1 MNFKKM
7 LALVIINM
15 IILAPAAVV
24 YAQEDEALPFVFE
37 EVADGDAEEV
47 ASEESADLSEATE
60 PQAAPAASAAAPEGD
75 VSGNVTLDFKD
86 ADIKN
91 VLRIL
96 SYKGGVNIVAGKGV
110 EGPVTIRLTDV
121 PWEKALDVLLKT
133 YDYGYEKD
141 DNIITVTPLEVLTKK
156 KMAEQ
161 ELAEVEPLITEIFNL
176 EFVDASDAMAVIK
189 EQLSPRGRVTVFKK
203 TVQKG
208 WPFGA
213 GGGSSTGSGVG
224 GFGVI
229 EREDDQPRAKTLV
242 VSDISSYMDRVKKII
257 AEIDTRPKQVLIETR
272 IVEVNRDRLKDLGF
286 DWGTGSQ
293 GASSDT
299 ISLLDA
305 SGKNES
311 KIGMQSLSSHVAPS
325 IFDPKASGIDSTF
338 GFDSGFSLVFRK
350 LTGLQF
356 ETIIH
361 ALEEDVESNTLS
373 APRIMTLDN
382 QEAKILIGDSRPI
395 LKSEVSS
402 GESSSGVTQTLD
414 YYQNLGIVL
423 NVIPQVSADD
433 YINLVVHP
441 AVYSF
446 TDSVTATSTIT
457 GGSSVSTSYPIVL
470 MREADT
476 QILLKSGE
484 TAVIGGLLKDVKKEG
499 VFSVP
504 ILGDLPIVGFL
515 FRRETTDVEKVDLLI
530 FLTARVV
537 EENEAVLTDYGM
549 SMIVGDKEAD
559 TEVAEEETTA
569 EQDILKT
576 LEE

>member
-7 LALVIINM
+7 LALATINM
-15 IILAPAAVV
+15 IILAPAVVV
-24 YAQEDEALPFVFE
+24 YAQEGEDFPFVFE
-37 EVADGDAEEV
+37 EAADAEEV
-47 ASEESADLSEATE
+47 ASEEGAEPGEVSQLQAAATDLT
-60 PQAAPAASAAAPEGD
+60 AAPAGG

-121 PWEKALDVLLKT
+121 PWEKALGVLLRT
-133 YDYGYEKD
+133 YDYGHERD
-141 DNIITVTPLEVLTKK
+141 GNIITVTPMEVLTKK
-156 KMAEQ
+156 KLAEQ
-161 ELAEVEPLITEIFNL
+161 ELAEVEPLVTEIFNL
-176 EFVDASDAMAVIK
+176 EFVDASDAMAVIR

-213 GGGSSTGSGVG
+213 GGGSSSGSGVG

-229 EREDDQPRAKTLV
+229 EREGEEPRAKTLV
-242 VSDISSYMDRVKKII
+242 VSEISSYMDRIKKIV
-257 AEIDTRPKQVLIETR
+257 AEIDVMPKQVLIETR

-286 DWGTGSQ
+286 DWGTGSS
-293 GASSDT
+293 GAESDT
-299 ISLLDA
+299 MSLLDT
-305 SGKNES
+305 SRNNKS
-311 KIGMQSLSSHVAPS
+311 QIGMQALSGQVAPS
-325 IFDPKASGIDSTF
+325 IFDPKATGIDSTF

-356 ETIIH
+356 EAIIH

-402 GESSSGVTQTLD
+402 SETSSGVTQTLD

-441 AVYSF
+441 AVYST
-446 TDSVTATSTIT
+446 TDSVSATSTIT
-457 GGSSVSTSYPIVL
+457 GGSSVITSYPIVL
-470 MREADT
+470 MREVDT
-476 QILLKSGE
+476 QILLRSGE
-484 TAVIGGLLKDVKKEG
+484 TVVIGGLLKDVKKEG

-504 ILGDLPIVGFL
+504 ILGDLPIIGFL
-515 FRRETTDVEKVDLLI
+515 FRRETTDIEKVDLLI

-537 EENEAVLTDYGM
+537 GEDEAGLTDYGM
-549 SMIVGDKEAD
+549 SMYVGK
-559 TEVAEEETTA
+559 EETTA
-569 EQDILKT
+569 EEDILKT

>member
-1 MNFKKM
+1 MNFRKM

-15 IILAPAAVV
+15 IILAPAVGV
-24 YAQEDEALPFVFE
+24 YAQEGEDFPFVFE
-37 EVADGDAEEV
+37 EAADTGEGV
-47 ASEESADLSEATE
+47 SEESADSGEASQLQAAATDLT
-60 PQAAPAASAAAPEGD
+60 AAPAVE

-121 PWEKALDVLLKT
+121 PWEKALGVLLRT
-133 YDYGYEKD
+133 YDYGHERD
-141 DNIITVTPLEVLTKK
+141 GNIITVTPMEVLTKK
-156 KMAEQ
+156 KLAEQ
-161 ELAEVEPLITEIFNL
+161 ELAEVEPLVTEIFNL
-176 EFVDASDAMAVIK
+176 EFVDASDAMAVIR
-189 EQLSPRGRVTVFKK
+189 EQLSPRGRITVFKK

-213 GGGSSTGSGVG
+213 GGGSGSGSGVG

-229 EREDDQPRAKTLV
+229 EREGEEPRAKTLV
-242 VSDISSYMDRVKKII
+242 VSEISSYMGRIKKIV
-257 AEIDTRPKQVLIETR
+257 AEIDIMPKQILIETR

-286 DWGTGSQ
+286 DWGTGSS
-293 GASSDT
+293 GAESDT
-299 ISLLDA
+299 MSLLDT
-305 SGKNES
+305 SRNNKS
-311 KIGMQSLSSHVAPS
+311 KIGMQALSSQVAPS
-325 IFDPKASGIDSTF
+325 IFDPKATGIDSTF

-356 ETIIH
+356 EAIIH

-402 GESSSGVTQTLD
+402 SETSSGVTQTLD

-441 AVYSF
+441 AVYST
-446 TDSVTATSTIT
+446 TDSVSATSTIT
-457 GGSSVSTSYPIVL
+457 GGSSVITSYPIVL

-504 ILGDLPIVGFL
+504 ILGDLPIIGFL
-515 FRRETTDVEKVDLLI
+515 FRRETTDIEKVDLLI

-537 EENEAVLTDYGM
+537 GEDEAGLTDYGM
-549 SMIVGDKEAD
+549 SMYVGK
-559 TEVAEEETTA
+559 EETTA
-569 EQDILKT
+569 EEDILKT

>member
-7 LALVIINM
+7 LALAIINM
-15 IILAPAAVV
+15 IILAPAVV
-24 YAQEDEALPFVFE
+24 VCAQEGEDLPFVFE
-37 EVADGDAEEV
+37 EVADAEEV
-47 ASEESADLSEATE
+47 ASEESADVGEVSEL
-60 PQAAPAASAAAPEGD
+60 QAAPTAPAAAPGGE

-121 PWEKALDVLLKT
+121 PWEKALEVLLKT
-133 YDYGYEKD
+133 YDYGHEKD
-141 DNIITVTPLEVLTKK
+141 GNIITVTPMEVLTKK
-156 KMAEQ
+156 KMAEL

-176 EFVDASDAMAVIK
+176 QFVDATDAMGVVR
-189 EQLSPRGRVTVFKK
+189 EQLSPRGKVTVFTK

-213 GGGSSTGSGVG
+213 GGGASSGSSGVG

-229 EREDDQPRAKTLV
+229 ERDNDEPRAKTLV
-242 VSDISSYMDRVKKII
+242 VTDINSYMDRVKKII
-257 AEIDTRPKQVLIETR
+257 SEIDIRPKQVLIETR

-286 DWGTGSQ
+286 DWGTGST
-293 GASSDT
+293 GAESAPVT
-299 ISLLDA
+299 LLDA

-311 KIGMQSLSSHVAPS
+311 KIGMQALSSQVASS
-325 IFDPKASGIDSTF
+325 IFDPKATGIDSTLASTAGV

-356 ETIIH
+356 EVILH

-382 QEAKILIGDSRPI
+382 QEAKILIGHSRPI
-395 LKSEVSS
+395 IKSDVSS

-423 NVIPQVSADD
+423 NVIPQVSAED

-441 AVYSF
+441 AVYST
-446 TDSVTATSTIT
+446 TDSVSATSTIT
-457 GGSSVSTSYPIVL
+457 GGTSVVTSYPIVL
-470 MREADT
+470 MREVDT

-484 TAVIGGLLKDVKKEG
+484 TAVIGGLLKDVKKES

-515 FRRETTDVEKVDLLI
+515 FRRETTDIEKVDLLI

-537 EENEAVLTDYGM
+537 EDGEAGLTDYG
-549 SMIVGDKEAD
+549 
-559 TEVAEEETTA
+559 
-569 EQDILKT
+569 
-576 LEE
+576 

>member
-7 LALVIINM
+7 LALAIINM
-15 IILAPAAVV
+15 IILAPAVV
-24 YAQEDEALPFVFE
+24 VCAQEGEDLPFVFE
-37 EVADGDAEEV
+37 EVADAEEV
-47 ASEESADLSEATE
+47 ASEESADVGEVSEL
-60 PQAAPAASAAAPEGD
+60 QAAPTAPAAAPGGE

-121 PWEKALDVLLKT
+121 PWEKALEVLLKT
-133 YDYGYEKD
+133 YDYGHERD
-141 DNIITVTPLEVLTKK
+141 DNIITVTPMEVLTKK
-156 KMAEQ
+156 KMAEL

-176 EFVDASDAMAVIK
+176 QFVDATDAMGVVR
-189 EQLSPRGRVTVFKK
+189 EQLSPRGKVTVFTK

-213 GGGSSTGSGVG
+213 GGGSSSGSSGVG

-229 EREDDQPRAKTLV
+229 ERDDDEPRAKTLV
-242 VSDISSYMDRVKKII
+242 VTDINSYMDRVKKII
-257 AEIDTRPKQVLIETR
+257 SEIDIRPKQVLIETR

-286 DWGTGSQ
+286 DWGTGST
-293 GASSDT
+293 GAESAPVT
-299 ISLLDA
+299 LLDA

-311 KIGMQSLSSHVAPS
+311 KIGMQALSSGVAPS

-338 GFDSGFSLVFRK
+338 GFDSGFSLVFQK

-356 ETIIH
+356 EIIIH

-382 QEAKILIGDSRPI
+382 QEAKILIGHSRPI
-395 LKSEVSS
+395 IKSEVSS
-402 GESSSGVTQTLD
+402 GETSSGVTQTLD

-423 NVIPQVSADD
+423 NVIPQVSAEN

-441 AVYSF
+441 AVYST
-446 TDSVTATSTIT
+446 TDSVSAESTIT
-457 GGSSVSTSYPIVL
+457 GGSSVSTEYPIVL
-470 MREADT
+470 MREVDT

-515 FRRETTDVEKVDLLI
+515 FRRETTDIEKVDLLI

-537 EENEAVLTDYGM
+537 EDGEAGLTDYGM
-549 SMIVGDKEAD
+549 SMLVED
-559 TEVAEEETTA
+559 EET
-569 EQDILKT
+569 EEDILKT